1 MDAMRWAIV
10 AGVGCVCALVAGQ
23 AFARTDYVV
32 RWTVVEH
39 DITPVLQTVRQNY
52 VVKFSDDAGKFLT
65 DEDGEQ
71 AMTLV
76 GQQAS
81 FTTKLGTQHFIS
93 YTAYGRSIIR
103 TDMFPGFSFVLTA
116 TNGERGCSARVTY
129 RKSPGKPFFESKRY
143 DGSGP
148 SKASRVEA
156 ADVSC
161 EVLSGPP
168 IS

>member
-1 MDAMRWAIV
+1 MRWAVV
-10 AGVGCVCALVAGQ
+10 AGVGCGCALVASQ
-23 AFARTDYVV
+23 AVARTDDVV
-32 RWTVVEH
+32 RWTVVEY

-52 VVKFSDDAGKFLT
+52 VAKFSDDDGKFLT
-65 DEDGEQ
+65 DEDGQQ
-71 AMTLV
+71 AMTLA
-76 GQQAS
+76 GQRAS
-81 FTTKLGTQHFIS
+81 FTTKLGTQHLIT
-93 YTAYGRSIIR
+93 YTAYGKSIIR

-116 TNGERGCSARVTY
+116 TNRERGCSARVTY

-156 ADVSC
+156 ADMSC
-161 EVLSGPP
+161 EVSGGPP